1 MLISF
6 LLCLF
11 VIKLYSRNDIFKDI
25 KNVIFE
31 HLNLSSLQNKF
42 FSISELIKG
51 EVDIFLINQSKVDES
66 FTNNQFAMSGYKF
79 IRRDRNKFGGGIA
92 FYITDQ
98 LTSLIIAIKISSDI
112 EILTIEITISE
123 KKILV
128 AG

>member
-1 MLISF
+1 MISF
-6 LLCLF
+6 LCLF

-42 FSISELIKG
+42 FSISELIEGK
-51 EVDIFLINQSKVDES
+51 VDIFLINQSKVDES
-66 FTNNQFAMSGYKF
+66 FTSNQFAMSGYKF

>member
-51 EVDIFLINQSKVDES
+51 KVDIFLINQSKVDES

-79 IRRDRNKFGGGIA
+79 IRDRNKFGGGIA

>member
-1 MLISF
+1 MISF
-6 LLCLF
+6 LCLF

-31 HLNLSSLQNKF
+31 HLNLSSLKNKF

-51 EVDIFLINQSKVDES
+51 KVDIFLINQSKVDES
-66 FTNNQFAMSGYKF
+66 FTSNQFAMSGYKF

>member
-1 MLISF
+1 MISF
-6 LLCLF
+6 LCLF

-51 EVDIFLINQSKVDES
+51 KVDIFLINQSKVDES
-66 FTNNQFAMSGYKF
+66 FTSNQFAMSGYKF

-112 EILTIEITISE
+112 EMLTTEITISE

>member
-11 VIKLYSRNDIFKDI
+11 VIKLYSRNDVFKDI

-51 EVDIFLINQSKVDES
+51 KVDIFLINQSKVDES
-66 FTNNQFAMSGYKF
+66 FANNQFAMSGYKF

>member
-1 MLISF
+1 MISF
-6 LLCLF
+6 LCLF

-51 EVDIFLINQSKVDES
+51 KVDIFLINKSKVDES
-66 FTNNQFAMSGYKF
+66 FTSNQFAMSGYKF

-112 EILTIEITISE
+112 EMLTTEITISE

>member
-1 MLISF
+1 
-6 LLCLF
+6 
-11 VIKLYSRNDIFKDI
+11 
-25 KNVIFE
+25 
-31 HLNLSSLQNKF
+31 
-42 FSISELIKG
+42 
-51 EVDIFLINQSKVDES
+51 
-66 FTNNQFAMSGYKF
+66 MSGYKF